1 MREAFPFRKKIIIC
15 LFRDRSPGGWVT
27 AEVEDPIR
35 GGAPVIKRFALGFIG
50 MEVILLLAFND
61 DVGADEANNKDDE
74 VEVVVWSL
82 NKFGVSIESK
92 KGFANA
98 APVAK

>member
-1 MREAFPFRKKIIIC
+1 
-15 LFRDRSPGGWVT
+15 
-27 AEVEDPIR
+27 
-35 GGAPVIKRFALGFIG
+35 